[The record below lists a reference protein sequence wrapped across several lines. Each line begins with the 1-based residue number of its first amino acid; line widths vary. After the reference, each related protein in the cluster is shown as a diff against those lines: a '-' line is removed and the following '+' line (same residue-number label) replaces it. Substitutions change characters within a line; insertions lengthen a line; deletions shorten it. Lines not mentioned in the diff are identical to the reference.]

1 VAGYLLVIG
10 VAFVLT
16 ALLMPV
22 AIRTATHFGVL
33 AAPDAD
39 RRLHSR
45 ATPLLGGVAMCLSFV
60 ITLALASRIR
70 QFREMFNSS
79 SEPLGIAIAALIITG
94 VGLLDDVVELSAPAK
109 LAGQVLAGSALYLF
123 GTTLDQIP
131 LPLGFGTIQISADLT
146 PLVTVLWVV
155 GMANA
160 INLIDGLDGLA
171 AGLVAVASAAFLLYG
186 SNLFS
191 NQLITG
197 SNVGPLV
204 AALLVG
210 ICLGFLP
217 YNFSPA
223 KIFMGD
229 AGAMLLGLL
238 LAASTMV
245 VGGRAIQVPVQRQ
258 TYFFFAPLFIPIII
272 LAVPIGDT
280 LRLIVT
286 RTIRRT
292 GVATA
297 DRDHLHYRLVELGH
311 GPRRTVVILCS
322 LTAIFSG
329 FALAPLFFRSRLALI
344 PLVVS
349 LLLVVW
355 YAGFHPQLRAERR
368 ARDLSQQR
376 EMQTPARQIRD
387 PEACEPTRVP
397 EPILLAPPPHEPPAE
412 PSLRATTR
420 DAESG
425 GGRVDAGA
433 IVDRPESRPG
443 LV

>member
-1 VAGYLLVIG
+1 MAGYLLVIG
-10 VAFVLT
+10 VAFFVT
-16 ALLMPV
+16 AILMPT
-22 AIRTATHFGVL
+22 AIRLANRFGVR
-33 AAPDAD
+33 AEPDTD
-39 RRLHSR
+39 RRLHR
-45 ATPLLGGVAMCLSFV
+45 ETTPLLGGAAMCIGFV
-60 ITLALASRIR
+60 VALGFASRVT
-70 QFREMFNSS
+70 QFREMFDSS
-79 SEPLGIAIAALIITG
+79 SEPLGIAIAALIITA
-94 VGLLDDVVELSAPAK
+94 VGLLDDVKELSAPAK
-109 LAGQVLAGSALYLF
+109 LAGQVLAGSTLYLF

-131 LPLGFGTIQISADLT
+131 LPLGLGTIQISADLT

-171 AGLVAVASAAFLLYG
+171 AGLVSVASAAFLLY
-186 SNLFS
+186 SSSLFH

-204 AALLVG
+204 AAILLG
-210 ICLGFLP
+210 SCLGFLP
-217 YNFSPA
+217 FNVSPA

-280 LRLIVT
+280 LRLIVS

-311 GPRRTVVILCS
+311 GPRRTVFILCS

-329 FALAPLFFRSRLALI
+329 FALAPLYVRSRLVLI
-344 PLVVS
+344 PLAMA
-349 LLLVVW
+349 LMALVW
-355 YAGFHPQLRAERR
+355 FAGFHPQLRRERQAIR
-368 ARDLSQQR
+368 EALALS
-376 EMQTPARQIRD
+376 
-387 PEACEPTRVP
+387 VN
-397 EPILLAPPPHEPPAE
+397 PPALNS
-412 PSLRATTR
+412 PAPKPG
-420 DAESG
+420 DALTPTDRSNQ
-425 GGRVDAGA
+425 AGT
-433 IVDRPESRPG
+433 VELSP
-443 LV
+443 

>member
-1 VAGYLLVIG
+1 MAGYLLVIG
-10 VAFVLT
+10 VAFAIT
-16 ALLMPV
+16 AAMMPP
-22 AIRTATHFGVL
+22 AIRIAESLGVL

-39 RRLHSR
+39 RRLHER
-45 ATPLLGGVAMCLSFV
+45 ATPLLGGVGMCVGFIV
-60 ITLALASRIR
+60 AIAFASRIP
-70 QFREMFNSS
+70 QFREMFDSS
-79 SEPLGIAIAALIITG
+79 SEPLGIAIAAIIITV
-94 VGLLDDVVELSAPAK
+94 VGTLDDVVELSAPAK

-131 LPLGFGTIQISADLT
+131 LPLGLGTIQISADLT

-204 AALLVG
+204 AAILLG
-210 ICLGFLP
+210 CCLGFLP
-217 YNFSPA
+217 FNFSPA
-223 KIFMGD
+223 RIFMGD

-245 VGGRAIQVPVQRQ
+245 VGGRAIQVPVRRQ

-280 LRLIVT
+280 LRLVIT
-286 RTIRRT
+286 RTIKRT

-311 GPRRTVVILCS
+311 GPRRTVIILCA
-322 LTAIFSG
+322 LTAIFSS
-329 FALAPLFFRSRLALI
+329 FALAPLFFRSRLVLV
-344 PLVVS
+344 PLVVA
-349 LLLVVW
+349 LLGVIW
-355 YAGFHPQLRAERR
+355 FAGFHPQLREERR
-368 ARDLSQQR
+368 EERR
-376 EMQTPARQIRD
+376 
-387 PEACEPTRVP
+387 
-397 EPILLAPPPHEPPAE
+397 
-412 PSLRATTR
+412 
-420 DAESG
+420 
-425 GGRVDAGA
+425 
-433 IVDRPESRPG
+433 SRPVRTG
-443 LV
+443 V

>member
-1 VAGYLLVIG
+1 MAGYLLVIG
-10 VAFVLT
+10 IAFALT
-16 ALLMPV
+16 ASFMPL
-22 AIRTATHFGVL
+22 AIKLALRFGVI

-39 RRLHSR
+39 RRLHER
-45 ATPLLGGVAMCLSFV
+45 PTPMLGGVAMCAGFV
-60 ITLALASRIR
+60 LTIAIASMIP
-70 QFREMFNSS
+70 QFRSVFDSS
-79 SEPLGIAIAALIITG
+79 SEPLGIAIAAVIITG

-186 SNLFS
+186 ANLFS

-197 SNVGPLV
+197 TNVGPLV

-210 ICLGFLP
+210 CCLGFLP
-217 YNFSPA
+217 FNFSPA

-258 TYFFFAPLFIPIII
+258 TYFFFAPLFIPVII

-286 RTIRRT
+286 RTIKRS

-297 DRDHLHYRLVELGH
+297 NRDHLHYRLVELGH
-311 GPRRTVVILCS
+311 GPRRTVIILCS
-322 LTAIFSG
+322 LTAVFSG
-329 FALAPLFFRSRLALI
+329 FALAPLFFTSRIALI
-344 PLVVS
+344 PLIIA
-349 LLLVVW
+349 LVVIVW
-355 YAGFHPQLRAERR
+355 FAGFHPQLRAERR
-368 ARDLSQQR
+368 GDHARER
-376 EMQTPARQIRD
+376 
-387 PEACEPTRVP
+387 
-397 EPILLAPPPHEPPAE
+397 AE
-412 PSLRATTR
+412 R
-420 DAESG
+420 
-425 GGRVDAGA
+425 
-433 IVDRPESRPG
+433 
-443 LV
+443 